1 MIEKIALALV
11 ITFALYWSVQN
22 RPQQRSGNIAID
34 RSTPSVSLVRI
45 CDERMFLVV

>member
-22 RPQQRSGNIAID
+22 RPQQRSNDIAID
-34 RSTPSVSLVRI
+34 RYTHSVALVR
-45 CDERMFLVV
+45 V

>member
-22 RPQQRSGNIAID
+22 RPQQRSVGIASD
-34 RSTPSVSLVRI
+34 RQVQTVALVR
-45 CDERMFLVV
+45 V

>member
-22 RPQQRSGNIAID
+22 RPQQRSSNIAFD
-34 RSTPSVSLVRI
+34 RQVHTVALVR
-45 CDERMFLVV
+45 V

>member
-22 RPQQRSGNIAID
+22 RPQQKSVNIASD
-34 RSTPSVSLVRI
+34 RAVQTVVLV
-45 CDERMFLVV
+45 